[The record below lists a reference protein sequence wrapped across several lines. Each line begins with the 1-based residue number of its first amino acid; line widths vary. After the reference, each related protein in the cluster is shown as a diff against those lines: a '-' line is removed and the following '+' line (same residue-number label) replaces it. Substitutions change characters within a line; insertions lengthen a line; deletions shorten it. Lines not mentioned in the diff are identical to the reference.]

1 MVRLVNSMGMSPLLH
16 FLCCEMVRCSKGNEI
31 VVNKACREA
40 ADGDAGRNIIVI
52 TVPCSSNRLLHLD
65 KQKSVLL
72 SLHAHHHR
80 HLVHGPIEL
89 ALQWQGKR
97 LNDVYRIYNLFI

>member
-1 MVRLVNSMGMSPLLH
+1 M
-16 FLCCEMVRCSKGNEI
+16 
-31 VVNKACREA
+31 VNKACHEA
-40 ADGDAGRNIIVI
+40 ADGDAGRNITVI
-52 TVPCSSNRLLHLD
+52 TVPCRSNRLLRLD

-72 SLHAHHHR
+72 SLHPHHYR

-89 ALQWQGKR
+89 ALQWLGKR